1 MIKRIIFLLS
11 QTSEHLCSK
20 RLNEC
25 KVKNEMLTEREKNVN
40 RDAAKCACVKEG
52 CMSWF
57 GWNMSLIYLLY
68 SLTHRLS
75 TCIDLSG
82 HGEAFCPDDSRFMAN
97 VSWEQFEDLNR
108 TP

>member
-1 MIKRIIFLLS
+1 MMLKRIIFLLS

-68 SLTHRLS
+68 LLTHQRSTYQFFWSWRGFLPRRLS
-75 TCIDLSG
+75 F
-82 HGEAFCPDDSRFMAN
+82 HGERIMGA
-97 VSWEQFEDLNR
+97 V
-108 TP
+108 